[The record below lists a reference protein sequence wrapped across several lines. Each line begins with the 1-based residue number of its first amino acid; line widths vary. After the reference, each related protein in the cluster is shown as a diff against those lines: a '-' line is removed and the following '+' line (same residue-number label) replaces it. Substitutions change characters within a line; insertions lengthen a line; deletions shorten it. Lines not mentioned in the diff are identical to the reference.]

1 MTYKKRL
8 LTTRNDSQTS
18 TELCLQYQVWA
29 EFIAS
34 LKKGAEDR
42 GVLLQHWAAR
52 RLCHCELFSVK
63 IWINKQKLGTSSN
76 IRRHFSLFVGVSVV
90 RNVSIY
96 FESLSAFVK
105 LLFSVLLGVNNLRGR
120 WGPKQ

>member
-34 LKKGAEDR
+34 LKGMEGR
-42 GVLLQHWAAR
+42 GVLQY
-52 RLCHCELFSVK
+52 ELLAGSA
-63 IWINKQKLGTSSN
+63 I
-76 IRRHFSLFVGVSVV
+76 VS
-90 RNVSIY
+90 Y
-96 FESLSAFVK
+96 FQLES
-105 LLFSVLLGVNNLRGR
+105 
-120 WGPKQ
+120 Q

>member
-34 LKKGAEDR
+34 PKKGVEGR
-42 GVLLQHWAAR
+42 GVLQY
-52 RLCHCELFSVK
+52 ELLAGSA
-63 IWINKQKLGTSSN
+63 IMS
-76 IRRHFSLFVGVSVV
+76 
-90 RNVSIY
+90 Y
-96 FESLSAFVK
+96 FQLES
-105 LLFSVLLGVNNLRGR
+105 
-120 WGPKQ
+120 Q

>member
-42 GVLLQHWAAR
+42 GVLLQHY
-52 RLCHCELFSVK
+52 ELLAGSA
-63 IWINKQKLGTSSN
+63 I
-76 IRRHFSLFVGVSVV
+76 VS
-90 RNVSIY
+90 Y
-96 FESLSAFVK
+96 FQLKSE
-105 LLFSVLLGVNNLRGR
+105 
-120 WGPKQ
+120 

>member
-34 LKKGAEDR
+34 LKGVEGR
-42 GVLLQHWAAR
+42 GVLQY
-52 RLCHCELFSVK
+52 ELLAGSA
-63 IWINKQKLGTSSN
+63 I
-76 IRRHFSLFVGVSVV
+76 VS
-90 RNVSIY
+90 Y
-96 FESLSAFVK
+96 FQLES
-105 LLFSVLLGVNNLRGR
+105 
-120 WGPKQ
+120 Q